1 LSRQLIHEY
10 RAELDRLRQVSGS
23 RRESVLREAFKD
35 LLKRWG
41 KSSDLQFIAEYDQ
54 ITKAG
59 NRIEIDGALL
69 HSLRVPF
76 GYWEAKD
83 ADDDLEKEIAAKFR
97 KGYPKDNII
106 FSDDETAILY
116 QDGHEVHRAA
126 MDDTDALLPLLT
138 RFFAHER
145 QEVADFRKAVKQFA
159 VDLPAVLTAL
169 REIIQEKRAST
180 SAFAKAQD
188 DFLAHARDAI
198 NPAVSE
204 GDVQE
209 MLIQHILTEDI
220 FAKVFENPDFHRQNN
235 VAAALYGLE
244 EKLFGY
250 GEKQRLL
257 KGLGPYYAGIQS
269 TAALIE
275 SHSEKQGFLKGLYE
289 NFYKVYNPMAA
300 DRLGVVYTPGEI
312 VRFMIRSADWLCE
325 THFGKNLID
334 PGVEILDPAT
344 GTGTF
349 IVELMEHFRGNHDKL
364 RHKYKEELHANEVAI
379 LPYYVAN
386 LNIEATY
393 AAITGQFAEYPN
405 LCFVDTLDNVAALG
419 GYKGQQ
425 LDLLGSVS
433 DENLVRIK
441 RQNDRKI
448 SVIIGN
454 PPYNANQQNENDNNK
469 NRKYDNIDERIKQTY
484 IKASTAHKTKLY
496 DMYARFYRWASD
508 RITEDGVLAFITNRS
523 FIDSRGFD
531 GFRKMVHQDFNEI
544 WVVDLGGDVRV
555 NPKLSGTKNNVFG
568 IQTGVAIC
576 FLVRK
581 KGVAG
586 CTIRYV
592 RRPEEELAE
601 DKLSWLSDAHLKNSQ
616 MATIKPNRRHDWVNQ
631 ADDGKWDNLLQ
642 LASRKLS
649 GTKEDRSQPTIFES
663 FSTGFVTARDDWVVA
678 AEQAD
683 LEEKVKYYI
692 SIYQE
697 TVKNLPIET
706 DGSIDKYLDYK
717 IKWTEDLR
725 KYAEKRRKIDFNFNM
740 IRDAFYRPYTRRWHY
755 FSHDLNWSLYKIP
768 EFFPLDGKNLA
779 ITTMGDSSGKP
790 YFALAIDAAPDLNFV
805 SPGSGGTMTFS
816 RYRYTKSGERVDN
829 ITDWAVA
836 QFVGHYA
843 NPPRNGEG
851 DRLEAVV
858 GSGAAL
864 DTDRL
869 GAADSGPSVTPPL
882 RSGAPPPRSGED
894 LSGTLDRSGEYL
906 GITKDAIFAY
916 CYAVLHD
923 PAYREKYALNLK
935 REFPRIPFYPGF
947 DQWVKWGE
955 ALLKLHIGYEDVKP
969 FKLTRVDTPA
979 PKRAEGTHPKPKLK
993 SNPETGSIVIDEDTQ
1008 LTGIPPEAWTYRLG
1022 NRSAIDWVLDQHKEK
1037 TPRDPTIRAR
1047 FNTYRFADY
1056 KESCIAL
1063 LAKVVRVSV
1072 ETVAVTDAMKAMARE

>member
-1 LSRQLIHEY
+1 LSRQLINEY
-10 RAELDRLRQVSGS
+10 RAELDRVRQASGS
-23 RRESVLREAFKD
+23 RREGTVSEAFKD

-41 KSSDLQFIAEYDQ
+41 KTNDLVFLAQHRMTNAKGAPI
-54 ITKAG
+54 IP
-59 NRIEIDGALL
+59 DGALL
-69 HSLRVPF
+69 HGLRVPF

-83 ADDDLEKEIAAKFR
+83 ADDDLDKEIAAKFR

-169 REIIQEKRAST
+169 REIIQEKRAS
-180 SAFAKAQD
+180 SRDFAKAQD
-188 DFLAHARDAI
+188 DFLTHARDAI

-419 GYKGQQ
+419 IYSGHQG
-425 LDLLGSVS
+425 DMFGSVS
-433 DENLVRIK
+433 DENMARVK
-441 RQNDRKI
+441 RQNERKI

-454 PPYNANQQNENDNNK
+454 PPYNSWQDNYNSDNANRPYERVDG
-469 NRKYDNIDERIKQTY
+469 RIKQTY
-484 IKASTAHKTKLY
+484 VKEGTAQNQSSVY
-496 DMYARFYRWASD
+496 DMYTRFVRWASD
-508 RITEDGVLAFITNRS
+508 RLGDEGIICFIIGRKPIS
-523 FIDSRGFD
+523 KAAYD
-531 GFRKMVHQDFNEI
+531 GFRK
-544 WVVDLGGDVRV
+544 VVAKEFSQVWRMDLGGDVRD
-555 NPKLSGTKNNVFG
+555 NPTLSGTTHNVFG
-568 IQTGVAIC
+568 IQTGVTVAI
-576 FLVRK
+576 LVRE
-581 KGVAG
+581 KGVSG
-586 CTIRYV
+586 CTIHYA
-592 RRPEEELAE
+592 RRPEMEEAD
-601 DKLSWLSDAHLKNSQ
+601 DKLSYLTSAGSFSNIRTDHIIPDKRNDWLDQATGDWEALPPLFDKGRGSPGIFAKFS
-616 MATIKPNRRHDWVNQ
+616 MATQP
-631 ADDGKWDNLLQ
+631 
-642 LASRKLS
+642 KLD
-649 GTKEDRSQPTIFES
+649 E
-663 FSTGFVTARDDWVVA
+663 W
-678 AEQAD
+678 
-683 LEEKVKYYI
+683 
-692 SIYQE
+692 IY
-697 TVKNLPIET
+697 
-706 DGSIDKYLDYK
+706 SIDKEVLATRMEFYVGVYEESVIQGAPDLEK
-717 IKWTEDLR
+717 IKWHRELVKKLKKAT
-725 KYAEKRRKIDFNFNM
+725 KISYQNEK
-740 IRDAFYRPYTRRWHY
+740 IRQSLWRPYTKRWY
-755 FSHDLNWSLYKIP
+755 YDDPSIVSMNFLQQTFFCNKNEAFSLSGP
-768 EFFPLDGKNLA
+768 G
-779 ITTMGDSSGKP
+779 SGKP
-790 YFALAIDAAPDLNFV
+790 FAALAFDEMPNHDFLEKSQVAP
-805 SPGSGGTMTFS
+805 

-836 QFVGHYA
+836 QFVGHYGQSPS
-843 NPPRNGEG
+843 PPAGEG
-851 DRLEAVV
+851 DC
-858 GSGAAL
+858 
-864 DTDRL
+864 
-869 GAADSGPSVTPPL
+869 P
-882 RSGAPPPRSGED
+882 
-894 LSGTLDRSGEYL
+894 
-906 GITKDAIFAY
+906 
-916 CYAVLHD
+916 
-923 PAYREKYALNLK
+923 
-935 REFPRIPFYPGF
+935 
-947 DQWVKWGE
+947 
-955 ALLKLHIGYEDVKP
+955 
-969 FKLTRVDTPA
+969 
-979 PKRAEGTHPKPKLK
+979 
-993 SNPETGSIVIDEDTQ
+993 
-1008 LTGIPPEAWTYRLG
+1008 
-1022 NRSAIDWVLDQHKEK
+1022 
-1037 TPRDPTIRAR
+1037 
-1047 FNTYRFADY
+1047 
-1056 KESCIAL
+1056 
-1063 LAKVVRVSV
+1063 
-1072 ETVAVTDAMKAMARE
+1072 